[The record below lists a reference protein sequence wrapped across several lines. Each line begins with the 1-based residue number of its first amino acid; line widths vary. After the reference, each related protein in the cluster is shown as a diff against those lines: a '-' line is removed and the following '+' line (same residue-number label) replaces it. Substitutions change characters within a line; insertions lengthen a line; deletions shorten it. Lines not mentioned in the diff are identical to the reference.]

1 VDVNTNKMMPKLRF
15 VMVDVDKLV
24 TSFNGGWQMCK
35 FALGKILLVVE
46 NSHSIFLFH
55 ILF

>member
-1 VDVNTNKMMPKLRF
+1 MDVNTNKMVPKLRF

-24 TSFNGGWQMCK
+24 TSFNGGWQMYK
-35 FALGKILLVVE
+35 FVLGKILFVVE
-46 NSHSIFLFH
+46 NSHSIFLSH